1 VESEIDFLICCDL
14 GKGKGKGK
22 GKGGKGKGGVSGGE
36 WGMERRVL
44 TQQSAGSGEWKWR
57 EIGPISAILTSWTD
71 FTRV

>member
-44 TQQSAGSGEWKWR
+44 TQ
-57 EIGPISAILTSWTD
+57 
-71 FTRV
+71 